1 MIAIAQ
7 RRPPPRGQRATLAD
21 VARAAAVS
29 TASASRALTRPE
41 AVSDGLRLKVFEAAA
56 ALGYIPNSAAR
67 ALVRRRSRLIGVL
80 TGNLER
86 PGMAAALAALEE
98 RFSETGWAVLLASG
112 STGSASLA
120 NARALA
126 GLGVEGLVFLGV
138 SKPADL
144 AEVPGMARLPSV
156 SSERPNGTA
165 FSTSAGL
172 ELGRA
177 VKLVG
182 DYLAQ
187 LGHSHLAVL
196 TEADS
201 TAATVLGDVVRP
213 GDGSAIATLQQVT
226 LGEEPMAE
234 SLLRW
239 LALRDSPTAAICS
252 SDAVALALMHACASH
267 GIDIP
272 GRFSVVGFG
281 DTALARC
288 VSPTLTSVRIAARGA
303 GLAAADGLLAL
314 LDGGV
319 PNHAELPIKLMVRG
333 STGPPR

>member
-1 MIAIAQ
+1 MSAIAQ
-7 RRPPPRGQRATLAD
+7 RRPTPRGKRATLAD

-41 AVSDGLRLKVFEAAA
+41 AVSDALRLKVSEAAT

-67 ALVRRRSRLIGVL
+67 ALVRRRSGLIGVL

-86 PGMAAALAALEE
+86 PGMTAALAALEE
-98 RFSETGWAVLLASG
+98 RFSDAGWAALLASG
-112 STGSASLA
+112 STSSASLA
-120 NARALA
+120 NARALV

-138 SKPADL
+138 SVPANL
-144 AEVPGMARLPSV
+144 GAVAGMAGLPSV
-156 SSERPNGTA
+156 SSERPDDTG
-165 FSTSAGL
+165 FSAGAGL
-172 ELGRA
+172 DLGHA
-177 VKLVG
+177 LKLVG

-187 LGHSHLAVL
+187 LGHSHLVVL

-201 TAATVLGDVVRP
+201 TFGDLVRP
-213 GDGSAIATLQQVT
+213 GNGSAIATLQRVT
-226 LGEEPMAE
+226 LGEEPIAE
-234 SLLRW
+234 SLLRC
-239 LALRDSPTAAICS
+239 LALHDSPTAAICS

-272 GRFSVVGFG
+272 RRFSVVGFG
-281 DTALARC
+281 DTPLARC
-288 VSPTLTSVRIAARGA
+288 TAPTLTSVRIAARSA
-303 GLAAADGLLAL
+303 GLAAADYLLAL

-333 STGPPR
+333 STGPAR